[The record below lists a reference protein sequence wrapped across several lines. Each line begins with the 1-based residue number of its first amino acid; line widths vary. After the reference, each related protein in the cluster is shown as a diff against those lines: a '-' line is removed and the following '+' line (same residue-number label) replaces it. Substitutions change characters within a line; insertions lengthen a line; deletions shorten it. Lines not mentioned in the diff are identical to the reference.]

1 MWMMWCRAW
10 VLATLAAS
18 AAAAATNDVFPVEEE
33 AAPPPP
39 LALPH
44 AAGLSRAQND
54 VFPLE
59 EEEEAPHHHKHG
71 SRHHKV
77 HNIVLHPQPNSLCEL
92 KPIRQIVT
100 HALCTS
106 KEMENHVC
114 VGTCF
119 SYTVPQTEPETPGDE
134 MLDYCDS
141 CQASESHWTTIQLD
155 CEEYGNTYQ
164 VTKKI
169 QMITNCSC
177 SPCHPSR
184 GQQPPMDNEVYP
196 ANENRVSDFFYKQ
209 IPDAPS
215 RPDFSE
221 ALQLKK
227 TSLDELRKSAIYQ
240 ELGPNG
246 KIVFKVP
253 PSFGV
258 TEDEEDPNDVVSF

>member
-1 MWMMWCRAW
+1 MTMWSRVW
-10 VLATLAAS
+10 VLSALAAS
-18 AAAAATNDVFPVEEE
+18 AAVTATNDVFPEEE
-33 AAPPPP
+33 PDAPPP
-39 LALPH
+39 LPH
-44 AAGLSRAQND
+44 PGAHRRSHND

-59 EEEEAPHHHKHG
+59 EENLDVPRLRHA

-77 HNIVLHPQPNSLCEL
+77 HNIVLHPQNSMCEL

-106 KEMENHVC
+106 KEMENNVC

-177 SPCHPSR
+177 SACHPR
-184 GQQPPMDNEVYP
+184 GQQATTDNEVTYP
-196 ANENRVSDFFYKQ
+196 SNEPRVSEPFFKMLPESLQ
-209 IPDAPS
+209 
-215 RPDFSE
+215 RPDLNRELEFT
-221 ALQLKK
+221 K
-227 TSLDELRKSAIYQ
+227 TSLDELRKTYSIDPHHEQ
-240 ELGPNG
+240 GPHG
-246 KIVFKVP
+246 KVVFKLP
-253 PSFGV
+253 PAFN
-258 TEDEEDPNDVVSF
+258 TNEDEEDPNVVMSY

>member
-1 MWMMWCRAW
+1 
-10 VLATLAAS
+10 
-18 AAAAATNDVFPVEEE
+18 
-33 AAPPPP
+33 
-39 LALPH
+39 
-44 AAGLSRAQND
+44 
-54 VFPLE
+54 
-59 EEEEAPHHHKHG
+59 
-71 SRHHKV
+71 
-77 HNIVLHPQPNSLCEL
+77 
-92 KPIRQIVT
+92 
-100 HALCTS
+100 
-106 KEMENHVC
+106 MENHVC

-141 CQASESHWTTIQLD
+141 CQASESHWTTVSHSRSQGFTPVFLGISPYDSFFLRLFPHNFLLSSQQIQLD

-240 ELGPNG
+240 ELGANG

-253 PSFGV
+253 PSFGA